1 VLVVSAR
8 MGEQQRPTQ
17 VSKGLVGRFFPSR

>member
-8 MGEQQRPTQ
+8 RGEQQRPTQ
-17 VSKGLVGRFFPSR
+17 VSNGLVGRFFPSR